1 MYRLVIFEIDHPKIN
16 KERLKEMKMTLN
28 DCCVYTEFNKFGFC
42 IREIITAGQQCFE
55 RSFL

>member
-1 MYRLVIFEIDHPKIN
+1 MYRLVIFDIDHPKIN

-42 IREIITAGQQCFE
+42 FRKIITAGQ
-55 RSFL
+55 